1 MILEYFFQLEKE
13 LERAKKTYA
22 ALNAQ
27 LLDELPQLYMMSLDA
42 VRDCVSRLVTAQSSY
57 YNQALNEM
65 FQLLAVSLAS
75 HYWKCSLE
83 NGQCILDVDNILVK
97 VLY

>member
-1 MILEYFFQLEKE
+1 MEKE
-13 LERAKKTYA
+13 LERAKNNYA

-42 VRDCVSRLVTAQSSY
+42 VRDCVSRLVAAQTTY

-65 FQLLAVSLAS
+65 FQLLAVSKPS
-75 HYWKCSLE
+75 H
-83 NGQCILDVDNILVK
+83 GVLVPLCCRK
-97 VLY
+97 